1 MVALVWDAVGERY
14 YERGADHGVLY
25 VQNTDGSYADGVA
38 WNGLTTVTESPS
50 GAESTPVYADNI
62 EYLNLKS
69 IEKFGATIEAL
80 TYPPEFALC
89 LGRVAAEPGVY
100 VGQQSRRS
108 FGFVWRTLIGS
119 DTDED
124 LGYKLHIAWGC
135 SAAPSEQAHNT
146 VNESPEATPLSWTV
160 TSVATALA
168 GFKPTAKLTI
178 DSTEVDAT
186 ALAALEDTLF
196 GSGGGDATLPTPDE
210 VIALFA
216 GAFTEVNMSLAANQP
231 SFVNGTGVITLPA
244 VTGVQWQVD
253 GEDVADGAQPALGV
267 GEEAYVEATPQSG
280 YVLQGD
286 TDWTYERV

>member
-1 MVALVWDAVGERY
+1 MVALEWDVVGERL
-14 YERGADHGVLY
+14 YERGVDHGVLY
-25 VQNTDGSYADGVA
+25 VQNPDGSYADGVA

-50 GAESTPVYADNI
+50 GAEATPFYADNI
-62 EYLNLKS
+62 EYISLKS
-69 IEKFGATIEAL
+69 IEKFGATIEAV
-80 TYPPEFALC
+80 TYPPEFSLC

-124 LGYKLHIAWGC
+124 RGYKLHIAWGC

-146 VNESPEATPLSWTV
+146 VNESPEITPLSWTV
-160 TSVATALA
+160 TSVATAMA

-178 DSTEVDAT
+178 DSTEVGEAGL
-186 ALAALEDTLF
+186 ALLEDELF
-196 GSGGGDATLPTPDE
+196 GSGGGDATLPSPTE
-210 VIALFA
+210 VVAFFA
-216 GAFTEVNMSLAANQP
+216 GAFTTVEMDLQANQP
-231 SFVNGTGVITLPA
+231 SFVNATGVITLPA
-244 VTGVQWQVD
+244 VTGVQWQID
-253 GEDVADGAQPALGV
+253 GEDVANGAQPAIAV

-286 TDWTYERV
+286 TDWTYERA